1 MIHEAHL
8 ARRSDALR
16 LTTLTSL
23 VVLDVWDAAGVDDP
37 AASALALSLRLLQGL
52 RLDNCGLTS
61 AAALPSIATLTGLTW
76 LSLAVSPYSGAA
88 QLALGREDLL
98 LLAPLRKL
106 ARLDFVGFFSPD
118 AVQELWDAELKQWR
132 QQQA

>member
-1 MIHEAHL
+1 MA
-8 ARRSDALR
+8 
-16 LTTLTSL
+16 TTGASL
-23 VVLDVWDAAGVDDP
+23 DSQKGPEKKAQ
-37 AASALALSLRLLQGL
+37 ALSGPVRS
-52 RLDNCGLTS
+52 R
-61 AAALPSIATLTGLTW
+61 LTW